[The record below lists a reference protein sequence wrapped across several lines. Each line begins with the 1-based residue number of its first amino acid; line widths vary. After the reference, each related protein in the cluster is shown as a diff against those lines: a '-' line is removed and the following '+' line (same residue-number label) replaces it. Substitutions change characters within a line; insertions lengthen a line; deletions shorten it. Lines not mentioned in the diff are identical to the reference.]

1 MKEFFQ
7 YTKIDGDEDR
17 MNRKKWEEI
26 YNRYVRLVAFV
37 VSKYLSDEEDVKDL
51 TNEVFVRFFERT
63 STETVGNRQS

>member
-26 YNRYVRLVAFV
+26 YTDM
-37 VSKYLSDEEDVKDL
+37 S
-51 TNEVFVRFFERT
+51 
-63 STETVGNRQS
+63 G